1 MGANLKNFKKMVA
14 LLVLLLYSYNRS
26 QQRQPKKTKVENK
39 MKLKNLANYTNQEL
53 QDVLTQ
59 AKAYLQLDEFDFTM
73 AALVNYQEQE
83 EDGTTYYEVYEST
96 LFIEQETT
104 LEEMQEMQ
112 IDKEQLVKTYKT
124 KRGLLQAM
132 LNDKDVAGNR
142 YRIHTVL

>member
-1 MGANLKNFKKMVA
+1 MVA
-14 LLVLLLYSYNRS
+14 LLVLLLYSYNCS
-26 QQRQPKKTKVENK
+26 QQRQPKKNK
-39 MKLKNLANYTNQEL
+39 GGKQIMKLKNLANYTNQEL

-73 AALVNYQEQE
+73 AALVNYQEQG

-132 LNDKDVAGNR
+132 LNDKDAAGSR

>member
-1 MGANLKNFKKMVA
+1 
-14 LLVLLLYSYNRS
+14 
-26 QQRQPKKTKVENK
+26 

-59 AKAYLQLDEFDFTM
+59 AKAYLQLDEFDFTL
-73 AALVNYQEQE
+73 AALINYQEQE
-83 EDGTTYYEVYEST
+83 EDGMTYYEVYEST
-96 LFIEQETT
+96 IMVNEDTT

-124 KRGLLQAM
+124 KRGLMQAM

>member
-1 MGANLKNFKKMVA
+1 
-14 LLVLLLYSYNRS
+14 
-26 QQRQPKKTKVENK
+26 
-39 MKLKNLANYTNQEL
+39 MKLKNLSNYTNQEL

-59 AKAYLQLDEFDFTM
+59 VKAYLQLDEFDFTLV
-73 AALVNYQEQE
+73 ALVNYQEQE
-83 EDGTTYYEVYEST
+83 EDGITYYEIYEST

-112 IDKEQLVKTYKT
+112 ISKEQLIKTYKT
-124 KRGLLQAM
+124 KRGLMQAM

>member
-1 MGANLKNFKKMVA
+1 
-14 LLVLLLYSYNRS
+14 
-26 QQRQPKKTKVENK
+26 

-59 AKAYLQLDEFDFTM
+59 AKAYLQLDVFDFTM

>member
-1 MGANLKNFKKMVA
+1 
-14 LLVLLLYSYNRS
+14 
-26 QQRQPKKTKVENK
+26 

-83 EDGTTYYEVYEST
+83 KDGTTYYEVYEST

-132 LNDKDVAGNR
+132 LNDSDAAGNR